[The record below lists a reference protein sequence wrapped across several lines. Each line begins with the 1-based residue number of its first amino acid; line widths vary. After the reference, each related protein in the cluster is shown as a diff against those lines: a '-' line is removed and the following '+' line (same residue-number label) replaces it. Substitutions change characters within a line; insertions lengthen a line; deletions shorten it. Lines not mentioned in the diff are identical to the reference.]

1 MTFLE
6 QKQILLQ
13 KFVEYLKTHY
23 YRIFQ
28 NKSILE
34 MLDDLDY
41 NIEREFYMFI
51 GIEKVDIN
59 LYENINK
66 SKFIE
71 LSLSYI
77 FSEMKH

>member
-1 MTFLE
+1 MTFTE
-6 QKQILLQ
+6 EKQILLQ
-13 KFVEYLKTHY
+13 KFVEYLKIHY

-34 MLDDLDY
+34 MLDDQDY

-51 GIEKVDIN
+51 GIEKVDVN
-59 LYENINK
+59 VYENINK

>member
-34 MLDDLDY
+34 MLDDPDY